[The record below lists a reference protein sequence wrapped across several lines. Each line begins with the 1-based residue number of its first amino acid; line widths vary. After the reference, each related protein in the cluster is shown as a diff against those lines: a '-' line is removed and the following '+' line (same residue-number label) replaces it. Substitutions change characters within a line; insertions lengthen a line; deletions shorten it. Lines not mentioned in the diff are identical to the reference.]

1 MIASW
6 VFKPSRF
13 STLAVRTAREDD
25 RRWSALDLG
34 NPQIALAAEDC
45 AEGAQQFSH
54 TSKAKRCV
62 RASWREL
69 LGAETVKGKLFIGI
83 VLGSASYATLAM
95 AQDTRV
101 LPEVTVTAAKP
112 KATQRQNATQNAR
125 GHRRAARS
133 ARPANAPQ
141 GQSSPQQSAS
151 QPYSSDNSGPSGFT
165 PSSAEVGPLKRRALL
180 NTPLAITVMDKTFIE
195 NRGATSLPDLL
206 KYIPSAQ
213 MEARGGPDVGRPQTR
228 GMQGNVVS
236 NSHLDGMNIVAT
248 TAQPIELYDRVE
260 VISGLTGAFYG
271 PASPAG
277 MFNFIQKRPT
287 DTFFNRITG
296 SWMTDSILMAHG
308 DFGGTVGADKN
319 FGYRINLLKEK
330 GDGFVKGSTLDRDLV
345 SGAFDLHLSDK
356 TVVELNVSH
365 YNFKKYGYP
374 AGFGYGNTIRLPD
387 APDPTRAGFGQ
398 TFGGSELET
407 TTYSGR
413 IKHEFNENWS
423 FTGGML
429 QQTADRMFS
438 SVSNTML
445 DNAGNYRTT
454 WSPSTAAGRFQV
466 LSNTANLNGT
476 VFTGD
481 IKHELVIGTTGYTWD
496 IYSALSPSG
505 SAIPIG
511 IANIANPMQWP
522 APAGIA
528 QDGLRYKSS
537 SNWQQVAIIGDTITF
552 NPYWSAMLVG
562 SYNWIETKNYNKAS
576 MLQPNGYEANGFSPT
591 VAIMFKP
598 VSNITTYVAYANS
611 LEQGGTAPVKT
622 ANEGQTLAPYR
633 SKQYE
638 AGVKANFGKIN
649 ATFAAFHLERP
660 FAFTGPD
667 NVYKV
672 QGMQEN
678 KGVEFG
684 LSGEVFRNF
693 NVFGGLTLLDPRLK
707 DTGVA
712 ATSNTKVVGVPDTQA
727 NLLMEYFV
735 ERFPG
740 LVFSANVHHTGQ
752 RAGNNINSFMVKG
765 FTTVDLGVRYTMV
778 LPDKN
783 TATFRVFANNI
794 TNERYWLSIFP
805 GSINGVVGS
814 NTAFLGSPREVRV
827 SASVTF

>member
-1 MIASW
+1 MPGGTTTFTHIGKRND
-6 VFKPSRF
+6 VF
-13 STLAVRTAREDD
+13 AR
-25 RRWSALDLG
+25 RGVVS
-34 NPQIALAAEDC
+34 
-45 AEGAQQFSH
+45 
-54 TSKAKRCV
+54 
-62 RASWREL
+62 
-69 LGAETVKGKLFIGI
+69 LGARIVKRTLFVGI
-83 VLGSASYATLAM
+83 LLGSASCGTLAL
-95 AQDTRV
+95 AQEARE
-101 LPEVTVTAAKP
+101 LPTVTVTQEKP
-112 KATQRQNATQNAR
+112 KATTQRQNTT
-125 GHRRAARS
+125 RS
-133 ARPANAPQ
+133 ARGPRRATRSARQTAPQ
-141 GQSSPQQSAS
+141 EPSSQQTAAS
-151 QPYSSDNSGPSGFT
+151 QPYAGDDSGPSGFT
-165 PSSAEVGPLKRRALL
+165 PKSAEVGPLKRRALL
-180 NTPLAITVMDKTFIE
+180 DTPLAINVLDRTFIE

-248 TAQPIELYDRVE
+248 TSQPIEMIERLE

-296 SWMTDSILMAHG
+296 SWMNDSTLMAHG
-308 DFGGTVGADKN
+308 DFGGHVGAAKN
-319 FGYRINLLKEK
+319 FGYRVNLLKEK
-330 GDGFVKGSTLDRDLV
+330 GDGYVKGSTLDRDLV

-356 TVVELNVSH
+356 TVIELNASH
-365 YNFKKYGYP
+365 YNFKKYGFP

-387 APDPTRAGFGQ
+387 APDPTRPGYGQ
-398 TFGGSELET
+398 VFGGSELET

-429 QQTADRMFS
+429 HQTADRMFQ
-438 SVSNTML
+438 SVTNTML
-445 DNAGNYRTT
+445 DNAGNYRTSM
-454 WSPSTAAGRFQV
+454 SPSTAAGRFEV

-476 VFTGD
+476 VYTGG

-496 IYSALSPSG
+496 IYSAVNSSSTINFG
-505 SAIPIG
+505 NS
-511 IANIANPMQWP
+511 NIANPVQWP
-522 APAGIA
+522 APVGLV
-528 QDGLRYKSS
+528 QDGLRYKGS
-537 SNWQQVAIIGDTITF
+537 SNSQQVAIFGDTITF

-562 SYNWIETKNYNKAS
+562 SYNWIETKNYTATGAS
-576 MLQPNGYEANGFSPT
+576 RPGYAAEGFSPT
-591 VAIMFKP
+591 VAVMFKP

-611 LEQGGTAPVKT
+611 LEQGGSAPT
-622 ANEGQTLAPYR
+622 GAANEGTTLAPYR
-633 SKQYE
+633 SKQIE
-638 AGVKANFGKIN
+638 AGVKANFGKVN
-649 ATFAAFHLERP
+649 ATFAAFQLERP
-660 FAFTGPD
+660 FAFTDTD

-678 KGVEFG
+678 KGLEFG
-684 LSGEVFRNF
+684 LYGEVFRNF
-693 NVFGGLTLLDPRLK
+693 NVYGGLTLLDPRLK
-707 DTGVA
+707 DTGVP

-727 NLLMEYFV
+727 NILMEYLV

-740 LVFSANVHHTGQ
+740 LVFSANVHYTGE

-765 FTTVDLGVRYTMV
+765 FTTIDLGVRYTMV

-783 TATFRVFANNI
+783 TATFRVLANNI

-814 NTAFLGSPREVRV
+814 NTAFLGAPREVRV